1 MTQSTGNSSLR
12 PWNDLFLLCR
22 RESDRVCVCDSG
34 FPYIV
39 ANPPPRV
46 DAQRSPDRTTP
57 YQHLLRQIKRASHDV
72 AADRGR
78 R

>member
-39 ANPPPRV
+39 ANPPSKGGCATESGQDDTV
-46 DAQRSPDRTTP
+46 STP
-57 YQHLLRQIKRASHDV
+57 
-72 AADRGR
+72 AAANQAGLA
-78 R
+78 